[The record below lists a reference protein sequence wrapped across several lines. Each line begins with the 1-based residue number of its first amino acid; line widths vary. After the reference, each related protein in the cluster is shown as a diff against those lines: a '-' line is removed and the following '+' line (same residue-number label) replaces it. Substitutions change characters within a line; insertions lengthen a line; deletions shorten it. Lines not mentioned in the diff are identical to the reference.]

1 MTHFNTI
8 DEVVRE
14 LVGARPGTIGT
25 IRTTIECGRLVANS
39 AERQI
44 HSIAHITGID
54 LEMTKRKGFL
64 DVTFY
69 LTAEGDAEKLASF
82 FRRVQ
87 RLET

>member
-8 DEVVRE
+8 NEVLRE
-14 LVGARPGTIGT
+14 LGNSPGAIGT

-39 AERQI
+39 AERMI

-54 LEMTKRKGFL
+54 LEMTKRKGLL

-69 LTAEGDAEKLASF
+69 LTAEGDAEKLATF
-82 FRRVQ
+82 FCRVQ
-87 RLET
+87 RLES